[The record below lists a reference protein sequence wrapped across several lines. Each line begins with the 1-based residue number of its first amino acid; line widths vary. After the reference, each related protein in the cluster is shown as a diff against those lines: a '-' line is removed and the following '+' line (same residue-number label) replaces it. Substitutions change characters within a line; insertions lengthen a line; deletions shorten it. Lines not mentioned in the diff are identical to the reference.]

1 MSAGACPG
9 FTALIGMWAHAPNAH
24 EPSHWKGRTV
34 DRDDALLVLQ
44 WAFALLPPDARRSF
58 LDVGCGPGTMIQH
71 VLDEKWA
78 DKTVGGIDFNP
89 DDVKLALR
97 VTPNIIEANLL
108 ELRPGNARLKRLT
121 STPTVAYFYDG
132 GIFPQKVIVA
142 AVKLLTT
149 VLPRGS
155 IVVFL
160 TAIERGAYSAAELR
174 DLVQRRSGDRFRLVH
189 VVGPVFE
196 VGGQWTAQDEAD
208 AREVGITLTP
218 REGTMQ
224 ALYFADATPIDDD
237 LSTEILSV
245 AEYGR

>member
-1 MSAGACPG
+1 
-9 FTALIGMWAHAPNAH
+9 
-24 EPSHWKGRTV
+24 
-34 DRDDALLVLQ
+34 
-44 WAFALLPPDARRSF
+44 
-58 LDVGCGPGTMIQH
+58 MIQH